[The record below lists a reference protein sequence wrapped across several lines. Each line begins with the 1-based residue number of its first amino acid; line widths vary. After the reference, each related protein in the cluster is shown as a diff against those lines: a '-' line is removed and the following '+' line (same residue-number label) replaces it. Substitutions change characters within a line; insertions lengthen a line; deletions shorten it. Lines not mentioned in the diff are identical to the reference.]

1 MTLSV
6 VERKSYILSF
16 QLQKHYMSSDFISIT
31 HDEKVNAQLKTV
43 KEECQQIIVAQ
54 REMNMQQARK
64 MGNETKMIRKWYL
77 TELSAD
83 I

>member
-1 MTLSV
+1 
-6 VERKSYILSF
+6 
-16 QLQKHYMSSDFISIT
+16 
-31 HDEKVNAQLKTV
+31 VNAQLKTV

>member
-43 KEECQQIIVAQ
+43 KEECQQIIVANKCF
-54 REMNMQQARK
+54 R
-64 MGNETKMIRKWYL
+64 
-77 TELSAD
+77 
-83 I
+83 